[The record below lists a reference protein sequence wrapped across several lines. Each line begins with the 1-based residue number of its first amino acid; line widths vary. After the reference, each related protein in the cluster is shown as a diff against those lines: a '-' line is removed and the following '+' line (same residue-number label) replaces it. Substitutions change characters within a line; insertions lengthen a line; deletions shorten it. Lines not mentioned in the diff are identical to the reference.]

1 MTSTS
6 ASDGNRP
13 IEPIG
18 RPAFECR
25 GVKAGYGSVTIVP
38 TFDLIA
44 EAGTVVAILGPNGA
58 GKTTL
63 LRLLVGLAAPTTGRA
78 EVLGRPP
85 AQNDTF
91 LDSIGYLAQD
101 VPLYQRL
108 TAQDHLGLGAH
119 LNRHWDAQEARARL
133 SRLHIPL
140 DRPVAEL
147 SGGQRAQIGL
157 GLALA
162 KRPKVL
168 LLDEPVAALDPLA
181 RREFLASLSEAVA
194 EGDRSVVLSSHL
206 LHDLERVCDH
216 VILLASSRVQLC
228 AEIDDVLA
236 SHRMLLGPR
245 RTVAGVEPTISV
257 VKSTLTTN
265 QTRLVARIDG
275 PVLDPTWE
283 VSEMGLEDIIL
294 AYMGQ
299 DGSSVPPISVLG
311 GVQ

>member
-1 MTSTS
+1 MSTVDDS
-6 ASDGNRP
+6 LA
-13 IEPIG
+13 IETH
-18 RPAFECR
+18 
-25 GVKAGYGSVTIVP
+25 GVGKRYGSQWALQDCTLTVPRGRVTALV
-38 TFDLIA
+38 
-44 EAGTVVAILGPNGA
+44 GPNGA
-58 GKTTL
+58 GKSTL

-78 EVLGRPP
+78 QVLGRPP
-85 AQNDTF
+85 AQHEGF

-108 TAQDHLGLGAH
+108 TAEDHLGLAAH

-133 SRLHIPL
+133 SRLQIPL
-140 DRPVAEL
+140 DRPVAKL

-194 EGDRSVVLSSHL
+194 EGDLSVVLSSHL

-245 RTVAGVEPTISV
+245 RTVAGVEPSISV

-299 DGSSVPPISVLG
+299 DLSLIHI
-311 GVQ
+311 

>member
-1 MTSTS
+1 MSTVDDS
-6 ASDGNRP
+6 LA
-13 IEPIG
+13 IETH
-18 RPAFECR
+18 
-25 GVKAGYGSVTIVP
+25 GVGKRYGSQWALQDCTLAVPRGRVTALV
-38 TFDLIA
+38 
-44 EAGTVVAILGPNGA
+44 GPNGA
-58 GKTTL
+58 GKSTL

-78 EVLGRPP
+78 QVLARPP
-85 AQNDTF
+85 AQNDGF

-101 VPLYQRL
+101 VPLYRRL
-108 TAQDHLGLGAH
+108 TAEDHVGLGAH
-119 LNRHWDAQEARARL
+119 LNRHWDAQGARDRL

-140 DRPVAEL
+140 DRPVAKL

-162 KRPKVL
+162 KRPQVL

-194 EGDRSVVLSSHL
+194 EGDLSVVLSSHL

-236 SHRMLLGPR
+236 SHRLLLGPR
-245 RTVAGVEPTISV
+245 RTVAGVEPSINV

-275 PVLDPTWE
+275 PVLDPSWE
-283 VSEMGLEDIIL
+283 VSELGLEDIIL
-294 AYMGQ
+294 AYMGH
-299 DGSSVPPISVLG
+299 DGSGVPSISVLG

>member
-1 MTSTS
+1 MSTVDDS
-6 ASDGNRP
+6 LA
-13 IEPIG
+13 IETH
-18 RPAFECR
+18 
-25 GVKAGYGSVTIVP
+25 GVGKKYGSQWALQDCTLAVPRGRVTALV
-38 TFDLIA
+38 
-44 EAGTVVAILGPNGA
+44 GPNGA
-58 GKTTL
+58 GKSTL

-78 EVLGRPP
+78 QVLGRPP
-85 AQNDTF
+85 AQNDGF

-101 VPLYQRL
+101 VPLYRRL
-108 TAQDHLGLGAH
+108 TAEDHLGLGAH
-119 LNRHWDAQEARARL
+119 LNRHWDAQGARARL
-133 SRLHIPL
+133 SRLQIPF
-140 DRPVAEL
+140 DRPVAKL

-162 KRPKVL
+162 KRPQVL

-194 EGDRSVVLSSHL
+194 EGDLSVVLSSHL

-245 RTVAGVEPTISV
+245 RTVAGVEPSISV

-275 PVLDPTWE
+275 PVLDPSWE
-283 VSEMGLEDIIL
+283 VSELGLEDIIL

-299 DGSSVPPISVLG
+299 DGSIGPSISVLG